1 MSAEPTAPESFAG
14 TLDAT
19 LGFETLEVGEESARA
34 RFAVEQRVKQPFGI
48 VHGGAFAAISE
59 SLCSGATFAA
69 VHGDGMAAM
78 GMSNLTTFLRPVTE
92 GTVHASARRLHR
104 GRTTWVWEVELTDD
118 RGKLC
123 AVSRVTIAVRPM
135 PEGAP
140 GSG

>member
-34 RFAVEQRVKQPFGI
+34 RFAVEQKVKQPFGI

-92 GTVHASARRLHR
+92 GTVHANARRLHR

-135 PEGAP
+135 PEGAL
-140 GSG
+140 G

>member
-1 MSAEPTAPESFAG
+1 VSAEPTAPESFAG

-34 RFAVEQRVKQPFGI
+34 RFAVEQKVKQPFGI

-92 GTVHASARRLHR
+92 GTVHANARRLHR

-135 PEGAP
+135 PEGA
-140 GSG
+140 SA

>member
-1 MSAEPTAPESFAG
+1 MSAEPLTPPESFEG

-19 LGFETLEVGEESARA
+19 LGFETLEVNEDSAKA
-34 RFAVEQRVKQPFGI
+34 RFAVVQKVKQPFGL

-69 VHGDGMAAM
+69 VHGDGLAAM
-78 GMSNLTTFLRPVTE
+78 GMSNLTTFLRPVFH

-104 GRTTWVWEVELTDD
+104 GRTTWVWEVDLTDD
-118 RGKLC
+118 QDRLC

-135 PEGAP
+135 PDGTP
-140 GSG
+140 G